1 MAKNSNPVGTLMRGL
16 IRAYQLLI
24 SPWLG
29 PRCRFYPSCS
39 AYALEALEQHGL
51 ARGAILALYRLGR
64 CHPGCAGGYD
74 PVPVR
79 TIRCPSLEQAPDL
92 HDR

>member
-1 MAKNSNPVGTLMRGL
+1 MRGL
-16 IRAYQLLI
+16 IRAYQLLV

-39 AYALEALEQHGL
+39 QYALEALEQHGL
-51 ARGAILALYRLGR
+51 GRGGLLALYRLAR

-74 PVPVR
+74 PVPVQAHPL
-79 TIRCPSLEQAPDL
+79 TSLEQVCDL

>member
-1 MAKNSNPVGTLMRGL
+1 MAKDSSPIGALMRGL

-39 AYALEALEQHGL
+39 TYALEALEQHGL
-51 ARGAILALYRLGR
+51 ARGGILALRRLAR

-79 TIRCPSLEQAPDL
+79 TRPLASHEQASEL
-92 HDR
+92 HER

>member
-1 MAKNSNPVGTLMRGL
+1 MRAL

-39 AYALEALEQHGL
+39 HYALEALEHHGL
-51 ARGAILALYRLGR
+51 ARGALLALYRLAR

-74 PVPVR
+74 PVPVQAHAL
-79 TIRCPSLEQAPDL
+79 TSLEQASDL

>member
-1 MAKNSNPVGTLMRGL
+1 MRGL

-39 AYALEALEQHGL
+39 TYALEALEQHGL
-51 ARGAILALYRLGR
+51 ARGGILALRRLAR

-79 TIRCPSLEQAPDL
+79 TRPLASHEQASEL
-92 HDR
+92 HER